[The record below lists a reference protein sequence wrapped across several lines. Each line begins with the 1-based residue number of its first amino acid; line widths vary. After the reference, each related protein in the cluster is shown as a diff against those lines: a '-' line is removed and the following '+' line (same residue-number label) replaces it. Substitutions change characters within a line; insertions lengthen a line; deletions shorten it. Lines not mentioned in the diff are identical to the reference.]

1 MALLVDLSCK
11 QTVAGQGSG
20 AMGGSHFFVIGRTY
34 HVIFCW
40 LRILFVGQRPDFIFY
55 IVSM

>member
-1 MALLVDLSCK
+1 MALLVDLSGK
-11 QTVAGQGSG
+11 QTVAGQGWG

-34 HVIFCW
+34 VIFCW
-40 LRILFVGQRPDFIFY
+40 LRVLFVGQRPDFIFY

>member
-11 QTVAGQGSG
+11 QTVTVKGRG
-20 AMGGSHFFVIGRTY
+20 HFFVIGRTY